1 MKQFIKFEAQYYMD
15 EHPFHVVHAMNPEK
29 AEDYIKYMNSV
40 WSGGTYSQEYH
51 VMAPDEA
58 LKHTIAVI
66 KSEHDNPRDDSEEFI
81 ANILKELKE
90 CYGIDYKPL
99 NN

>member
-15 EHPFHVVHAMNPEK
+15 EHPFHVVHAMDPEK
-29 AEDYIKYMNSV
+29 AEDYINYMNSV

-51 VMAPDEA
+51 VMTPDEA
-58 LKHTIAVI
+58 LKHVIDTIDRE
-66 KSEHDNPRDDSEEFI
+66 KQEKLEDSEEFI
-81 ANILKELKE
+81 NNLLTQLKE